1 MIRSLDLQ
9 TLNSPSTPVFTHYT
23 YARREVFPTRNGD
36 SGIMTILFKEYKRD
50 GYLKKVNGKETL
62 LIYPAVVVWRKSS
75 GLITELSLSR
85 WINPRLGH
93 T

>member
-1 MIRSLDLQ
+1 MIRSLDGLDQQ
-9 TLNSPSTPVFTHYT
+9 TLNSPGAPVFTHYIST
-23 YARREVFPTRNGD
+23 TRNGD